1 MIILG
6 IDPGTASTGY
16 GVIKT
21 KEGCQSTNVSQLK
34 GALECLE
41 YGLIKTEPT
50 LATGHRLKKLNSELS
65 KMIKRFRPE
74 VLVVESLFF
83 FKNFK
88 TAIPVSQA
96 SGVVFFTAAKNNV
109 PAYTLTPPQVKM
121 TIAGHG
127 RAEKEEVQQI
137 MKKLLNLK
145 EIPKPD
151 DAADAL
157 AIALT
162 YFLKNNLLTLQCDSE
177 STLRKSKGLTKSV
190 EKI

>member
-16 GVIKT
+16 GVIKKIKNAKLKT
-21 KEGCQSTNVSQLK
+21 KNCF
-34 GALECLE
+34 ECVD
-41 YGLIKTEPT
+41 YGLIKTTPV
-50 LATGHRLKKLNSELS
+50 LSPGKRLQKLNNELS
-65 KMIKRFRPE
+65 RLIKKYQPK
-74 VLVVESLFF
+74 LMVVESLYF

-96 SGVVFFTAAKNNV
+96 TGVILLTAAKNNI
-109 PAYTLTPPQVKM
+109 PTHCLTPLQVKM

-127 RAEKEEVQQI
+127 WAEKEKVQKKL
-137 MKKLLNLK
+137 KKLLKLK

-162 YFLKNNLLTLQCDSE
+162 YFLKMTPWSC
-177 STLRKSKGLTKSV
+177 
-190 EKI
+190 

>member
-21 KEGCQSTNVSQLK
+21 KKGCKSTDISQL
-34 GALECLE
+34 GNSLECLG
-41 YGLIKTEPT
+41 YGLIKTTPD
-50 LATGHRLKKLNSELS
+50 LSTGNRLKKLSNELS
-65 KMIKRFRPE
+65 RMIAKYRPE
-74 VLVVESLFF
+74 ILVIESIYF
-83 FKNFK
+83 FKNLK

-96 SGVVFFTAAKNNV
+96 SGVVFLMAAKKNI
-109 PAYTLTPPQVKM
+109 PIYSLTPLQVKM

-127 RAEKEEVQQI
+127 WAEKEKVQEK
-137 MKKLLNLK
+137 MKKLLRLK

-162 YFLKNNLLTLQCDSE
+162 YFLKNNLLTLQCDSA
-177 STLRKSKGLTKSV
+177 SSLRKSKA
-190 EKI
+190 

>member
-16 GVIKT
+16 GIIKT
-21 KEGCQSTNVSQLK
+21 KNGCKSTEAKNLK
-34 GALECLE
+34 EDLECLK
-41 YGLIKTEPT
+41 YGIIKTEPD
-50 LATGHRLKKLNSELS
+50 LPTGDRLKKLNNELS
-65 KMIKRFRPE
+65 KMIKEYRPE
-74 VLVVESLFF
+74 IIVIESLYF
-83 FKNFK
+83 FKNLK

-96 SGVVFFTAAKNNV
+96 SGVVFLTAAKNNI
-109 PAYTLTPPQVKM
+109 PAYSLTPLQVKM

-127 RAEKEEVQQI
+127 WAEKEKVQEK
-137 MKKLLNLK
+137 MKNLLRLK

-162 YFLKNNLLTLQCDSE
+162 YFLKNNLLELSYNSAT
-177 STLRKSKGLTKSV
+177 TLRKTKGLTKGV
-190 EKI
+190 EKL

>member
-16 GVIKT
+16 GIIKT
-21 KEGCQSTNVSQLK
+21 CRDCQSTQISQIT
-34 GALECLE
+34 GIFECLD
-41 YGLIKTEPT
+41 YGLIRTSPD
-50 LATGHRLKKLNSELS
+50 LSTGDRLKKLSNELS
-65 KMIKRFRPE
+65 KMIKKYRPE
-74 VLVVESLFF
+74 ILAIESLYF

-96 SGVVFFTAAKNNV
+96 SGVVFLTAAKNNV
-109 PAYTLTPPQVKM
+109 PVFSFTPPQVKM

-127 RAEKEEVQQI
+127 WAEKEKVQKI
-137 MKKLLNLK
+137 MKKILGLK

-162 YFLKNNLLTLQCDSE
+162 YFLKNNLLT
-177 STLRKSKGLTKSV
+177 KSV

>member
-16 GVIKT
+16 GLIKADST
-21 KEGCQSTNVSQLK
+21 CQETDISKLK
-34 GALECLE
+34 GSLECLG
-41 YGLIKTEPT
+41 YGLISTKPD
-50 LATGHRLKKLNSELS
+50 LSTGDRLKKLNNDLS
-65 KMIKRFRPE
+65 RLIKKYRPE
-74 VLVVESLFF
+74 IIAIESLYF

-96 SGVVFFTAAKNNV
+96 SGVVFLTAAKNHV
-109 PAYTLTPPQVKM
+109 PIFSLTPPQVKM

-127 RAEKEEVQQI
+127 WAEKEKVQEK
-137 MKKLLNLK
+137 MKNLLGLE

-162 YFLKNNLLTLQCDSE
+162 YFLKNNLLT
-177 STLRKSKGLTKSV
+177 KSV

>member
-16 GVIKT
+16 GIIKT
-21 KEGCQSTNVSQLK
+21 SHGCQSTKISQIK
-34 GALECLE
+34 GTFECLD
-41 YGLIKTEPT
+41 YGLIKTSPD
-50 LATGHRLKKLNSELS
+50 LSTGDRLKKLNNELS
-65 KMIKRFRPE
+65 KMIKRYRPE
-74 VLVVESLFF
+74 ILAIESLYFF
-83 FKNFK
+83 RNFK

-96 SGVVFFTAAKNNV
+96 CGVVFLTAAKNNIPV
-109 PAYTLTPPQVKM
+109 FSLTPLQVKM

-127 RAEKEEVQQI
+127 WAEKEKVQKI
-137 MKKLLNLK
+137 MKKILGLK

-162 YFLKNNLLTLQCDSE
+162 YFLKNNLLT
-177 STLRKSKGLTKSV
+177 KSV